1 MHEVDDETIQK
12 YAKLMKD
19 YNLSGI
25 EITQGD
31 TSVRLEQQTT
41 PAQQEVIH
49 LAQNMSDIAAAQ
61 ISAATSGAFPAV
73 AGANA
78 SFPAIQAAPM
88 PAQAASSDAST
99 NTAATTNTNRIIDVK
114 SPIVGVFYAAPT
126 ENSRPYVKVG
136 DTVKC
141 GDTLCIVE
149 AMKLMNEITAEQ
161 DGVISEICVQNAQVV
176 EHGSVLFKIEV

>member
-73 AGANA
+73 AGASGA
-78 SFPAIQAAPM
+78 FPTVQSAQT
-88 PAQAASSDAST
+88 QAASSDAST
-99 NTAATTNTNRIIDVK
+99 NTAVTTNTNRIIDVK

-126 ENSRPYVKVG
+126 ENSQPYVKVG

>member
-73 AGANA
+73 AGASGA
-78 SFPAIQAAPM
+78 FPTVQAAQT
-88 PAQAASSDAST
+88 QAASSDAST
-99 NTAATTNTNRIIDVK
+99 NTAATTNSNRIIEVK

-126 ENSRPYVKVG
+126 ENSQPYVKVG